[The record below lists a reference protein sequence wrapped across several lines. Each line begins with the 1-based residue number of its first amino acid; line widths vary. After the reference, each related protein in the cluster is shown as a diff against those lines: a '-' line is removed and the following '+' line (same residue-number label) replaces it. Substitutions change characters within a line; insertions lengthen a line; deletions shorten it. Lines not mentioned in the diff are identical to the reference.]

1 MKFTKSILALVFA
14 MVLLTGLA
22 AISVSAQSRGGR
34 VIRRPVVVRQ
44 YYVRPNPFWYRNY
57 WGYSNYYDPYFY
69 DPYYEARR
77 QQYYL
82 ERELRGNKAELR
94 KHLDKY
100 RADGVI
106 TAKEREELND
116 DYRDIEKAQRKLN
129 EFNRR
134 Y

>member
-1 MKFTKSILALVFA
+1 MNFTKKLLTLAFA
-14 MVLLTGLA
+14 MILLGGLA
-22 AISVSAQSRGGR
+22 AISVSAQTRGGR

-44 YYVRPNPFWYRNY
+44 YYVRPYPYWYRNY
-57 WGYSNYYDPYFY
+57 WGYSGFYDPYYY

-82 ERELRGNKAELR
+82 ERELSGNKEELR
-94 KHLDKY
+94 KHLQKY

-116 DYRDIEKAQRKLN
+116 DYRDVEKAQRKLN
-129 EFNRR
+129 EFRRR